1 MKIKTIFT
9 LLLIIN
15 IIFFTHIININADK
29 SKTNNNE
36 YKISEIRKNYKIQI
50 YYPITEYKKLNNTI
64 TKQITSYLKEF
75 KNNIK
80 LSNIPIN
87 QYYHLIILYEKYEY
101 KNYISFVFRIEDF
114 TGGAHPNHRIY
125 TIVYD
130 TKENKII
137 NIDDLI
143 NKNKNTLEILSKFSR
158 NELKGNKKIT
168 DFSMLYEGTKKEKE
182 NFTNFVFSKEG
193 LIIFFPQ
200 YQVAPYSQGEFNVII
215 PYKYFK

>member
-143 NKNKNTLEILSKFSR
+143 NKNKNTLEILSKFSG

>member
-87 QYYHLIILYEKYEY
+87 QYYHLIILFEKYEY

>member
-143 NKNKNTLEILSKFSR
+143 NKNKNTLEILSEFSR

-200 YQVAPYSQGEFNVII
+200 YQVAPYSQGEFNIII
-215 PYKYFK
+215 PYKNFK

>member
-143 NKNKNTLEILSKFSR
+143 NKNKNTLEILSEFSR

-200 YQVAPYSQGEFNVII
+200 YQVAPYSQGEFNIII

>member
-143 NKNKNTLEILSKFSR
+143 NKNKNTLEILSEFSR